1 MFKSKKKDVLPVT
14 DQYITKELLRFEDGE
29 VIDAGVVY
37 SNKTTEKDSL
47 FEKKQK
53 PNLMKRLKN
62 VDKDKALT
70 IGKRAFW
77 TCLILLTA
85 IVLFN
90 TLSFIQSQKDSNGN
104 PESPITP
111 NQVETTVPMIDNREK
126 EPNPPEKTEVEI
138 SDWPDL
144 ISHVKQTNQS
154 LIVITES
161 DFETIESYQNR
172 ELNRKT
178 LQVKLSKSLALKEDI
193 LSSLIV
199 HKETFYK
206 HDLVEFYEQT
216 IQRATESV
224 SLSKKQVSLALEYK
238 DHWNVLQDSYLG
250 IDTSIE
256 TKQREKLIEFLD
268 SKKVSY
274 TVEPSTNEIQF

>member
-1 MFKSKKKDVLPVT
+1 MFKSKKKDVLPVA
-14 DQYITKELLRFEDGE
+14 DQYSTKELLRFEDGE

-37 SNKTTEKDSL
+37 SNKTAEQDSL
-47 FEKKQK
+47 SENKQN
-53 PNLMKRLKN
+53 PNLIKRLKN
-62 VDKDKALT
+62 VDKNKALML
-70 IGKRAFW
+70 GKRVFW

-90 TLSFIQSQKDSNGN
+90 TFTFIQSQKDSNVN
-104 PESPITP
+104 PESPMTP
-111 NQVETTVPMIDNREK
+111 NQVETTVPMADNREK
-126 EPNPPEKTEVEI
+126 EPNQPEKTEVKI
-138 SDWPDL
+138 SGWPDL

-178 LQVKLSKSLALKEDI
+178 LQVKLSNSLASKEDI

-199 HKETFYK
+199 QKETFYK
-206 HDLVEFYEQT
+206 HDLGEFYEQT

-238 DHWNVLQDSYLG
+238 DHWNAIFV
-250 IDTSIE
+250 
-256 TKQREKLIEFLD
+256 F
-268 SKKVSY
+268 
-274 TVEPSTNEIQF
+274 